1 MPIYFF
7 LANSSAVS
15 ARLFSTLYQVLTCF
29 YSFSAQQDDL
39 KFEILALVEWAA
51 MLRDDNCSKQFCLLI
66 VPLLESWAQ
75 VTTASTAASNNADDA
90 ASTTAENTV
99 ANAATS
105 SAAGTSASTSTA
117 TAVVK
122 LSRKIR
128 NKEAH
133 TVSMYQLALS
143 KVIVGP
149 AGQPSPLL
157 ELLDPVERSCYALIG
172 ALSVAITAEQ
182 VLPKDALLT
191 LAVQVRTA
199 LETLDLVTYGVD
211 LLNRAHVKNSESKIT
226 GTGRPRAP
234 RIKYVVDFQSTSKF

>member
-1 MPIYFF
+1 
-7 LANSSAVS
+7 
-15 ARLFSTLYQVLTCF
+15 
-29 YSFSAQQDDL
+29 
-39 KFEILALVEWAA
+39 

-75 VTTASTAASNNADDA
+75 TTTATTTATASGNTADDTASTS
-90 ASTTAENTV
+90 AENTA
-99 ANAATS
+99 ANATS
-105 SAAGTSASTSTA
+105 SAASTGAA
-117 TAVVK
+117 TVK

-143 KVIVGP
+143 KIIVGP

-157 ELLDPVERSCYALIG
+157 ELLNPVEKSCYALIG

-199 LETLDLVTYGVD
+199 LEALDLATYGAD

-234 RIKYVVDFQSTSKF
+234 RIKYLVDFQSTSKLFLFSFL

>member
-1 MPIYFF
+1 
-7 LANSSAVS
+7 
-15 ARLFSTLYQVLTCF
+15 
-29 YSFSAQQDDL
+29 
-39 KFEILALVEWAA
+39 

-75 VTTASTAASNNADDA
+75 VTAPSTTTSNNADDA

-99 ANAATS
+99 SNAATS
-105 SAAGTSASTSTA
+105 SAAGTSASTT

-143 KVIVGP
+143 KVVVGP

-234 RIKYVVDFQSTSKF
+234 RIKYVVDFQSTSKFFLFCFCCANGSFCRLQRSFSFFWAF